1 MLCHS
6 AAFDGEAEMTE
17 QLRRGELL
25 GPEGEESLAGAEEGT
40 VIIILWGSSPSGSQR
55 GAPDAALSP
64 LMPVMERE
72 D

>member
-1 MLCHS
+1 
-6 AAFDGEAEMTE
+6 MTE
-17 QLRRGELL
+17 SSS
-25 GPEGEESLAGAEEGT
+25 GEESFEALKGEGSLAGAEEGT